1 MLKRMASALP
11 IPWVSP
17 DEYLARERQSPFRSE
32 YHDGDVFAMTGA
44 SFPHNVIAANLV
56 GELRQRLK
64 ASPCQTVQSDLRVRI
79 APPNA
84 YVYPDVAVACPPIEL
99 EDAQGDT
106 LLNPVLIV
114 EVLSDSTEAYD
125 RGRKFACYRQIPSLR
140 EYLLVS
146 QHEARVD
153 HFRRAGDGTWN
164 LRAVEG
170 LAAVLQLE
178 SLGFE
183 LPLAEIYA
191 KVELRAPPP
200 LPVDARPS
208 ER

>member
-1 MLKRMASALP
+1 MASALP
-11 IPWVSP
+11 VPWLSP
-17 DEYLARERQSPFRSE
+17 GEYLARERQSPVRSE

-44 SFPHNVIAANLV
+44 SFAHNIIAVNVTSGLH
-56 GELRQRLK
+56 QRLRT
-64 ASPCQTVQSDLRVRI
+64 SPCRTVQSDLRVRVG
-79 APPNA
+79 PPNA

-99 EDAQGDT
+99 EDAHGDT
-106 LLNPVLIV
+106 LLNPVVIV

-125 RGRKFACYRQIPSLR
+125 RGRKFAYYRQIPSLR

-153 HFRRAGDGTWN
+153 HYLRAGDGTWT

-170 LAAVLQLE
+170 LEAVLRLE
-178 SLGFE
+178 SLGCE
-183 LPLAEIYA
+183 LPLVEVYA
-191 KVELRAPPP
+191 KVELRAPEPP
-200 LPVDARPS
+200 PVDARPS

>member
-1 MLKRMASALP
+1 MLGRMASALP
-11 IPWVSP
+11 VPWLSP
-17 DEYLARERQSPFRSE
+17 EEYLALERQAPFRSE

-44 SFPHNVIAANLV
+44 SFPHNVITANVV

-64 ASPCQTVQSDLRVRI
+64 ASPCQTVPSDLRVRI
-79 APPNA
+79 AQPNA
-84 YVYPDVAVACPPIEL
+84 YVYPDVTVACPPIEL

-106 LLNPVLIV
+106 LLNPVVLV

-125 RGRKFACYRQIPSLR
+125 RGRKFAYYRQLPSLR

-153 HFRRAGDGTWN
+153 HYLRAGDGTWN

-170 LAAVLQLE
+170 LAAVLRLE
-178 SLGFE
+178 SLGCE

-191 KVELRAPPP
+191 KVELRAQAPPP
-200 LPVDARPS
+200 GDTRPA